1 MLTSSKRIFLIGF
14 MGAGKSSVGA
24 SLSSM
29 LNCDFIDSDREV
41 ELNEAATIN
50 EIVKNNSWSFFRVK
64 ESEWLTGLSQ
74 DKPFVCAT
82 GGGLPCY
89 NDNMNKMLALG
100 TVIYLE
106 CSPQLLFDRLTKERE
121 WRPSIADLK
130 DSELLDY
137 IKDTLGKRNLFY
149 NLAQVKVNGDNSI
162 ENVCLEILRS
172 VESN

>member
-1 MLTSSKRIFLIGF
+1 MHTSPKRIFLIGF
-14 MGAGKSSVGA
+14 MGAGKSSVGS

-29 LNCDFIDSDREV
+29 LNCDFIDSDREI

-50 EIVKNNSWSFFRVK
+50 EIVKNNSWSYFRVK
-64 ESEWLTGLSQ
+64 ESEWLMGLNQ

-106 CSPQLLFDRLTKERE
+106 CTPQVLFDRLTKERK
-121 WRPSIADLK
+121 WRPLIADLT
-130 DSELLDY
+130 DSELIDY
-137 IKDTLGKRNLFY
+137 IKNTLEKRNLFY

-162 ENVCLEILRS
+162 EKVCLEILRS
-172 VESN
+172 IDSN